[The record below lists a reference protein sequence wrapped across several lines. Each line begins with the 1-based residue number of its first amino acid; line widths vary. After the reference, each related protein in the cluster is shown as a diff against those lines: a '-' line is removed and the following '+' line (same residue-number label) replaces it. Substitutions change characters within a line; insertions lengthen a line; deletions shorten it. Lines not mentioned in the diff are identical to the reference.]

1 MSDSS
6 LSEPETGERR
16 SDDIPSGRASGPQA
30 APAVFQLKP
39 AGIADDITPKGGGLI
54 LSLGP
59 AAYWKLA
66 PAGEASMTC
75 VAIYESDEMMRG
87 LLGEWLSHAGYH
99 LHSRDPAPS
108 SPQQPPDLVV
118 MSVQMPKEEAFG
130 KLRIV
135 HAVHPG
141 TPVIALSSQFRSG
154 LSSTG
159 AAAQVLGVT
168 RVLAKPLTRSQ
179 LLAAVEGIIGAPPPH

>member
-1 MSDSS
+1 M
-6 LSEPETGERR
+6 
-16 SDDIPSGRASGPQA
+16 AS
-30 APAVFQLKP
+30 
-39 AGIADDITPKGGGLI
+39 
-54 LSLGP
+54 
-59 AAYWKLA
+59 
-66 PAGEASMTC
+66 

-99 LHSRDPAPS
+99 LHPHDPAGS
-108 SPQQPPDLVV
+108 SLRQPPDLVV
-118 MSVQMPKEEAFG
+118 MSVQMPKEDALG
-130 KLRIV
+130 RLRIV
-135 HAVHPG
+135 RTVHPG

-179 LLAAVEGIIGAPPPH
+179 LLAAVEGVIGVPRPH